1 MCDIWE
7 VVSSLAHALMGARNQ
22 LVGLMSTTP
31 TFRRRQS
38 RPCTRSCTP
47 TCRHCCA
54 SHGHVGH
61 VPFGS
66 GSECCKPVIPPN
78 PKKCPRTSRLAYQKI
93 GHCYTRCRNV
103 PNLERPNSPTCDRS
117 REGVQL
123 QLLDDT
129 VNISFSKSN
138 PCREAKQDSN
148 KCCHEPLPKC
158 CRRYC
163 IGTEY
168 AHLLRDEACRWR
180 ERRLQEECRPKYWR

>member
-31 TFRRRQS
+31 TFRRRHS
-38 RPCTRSCTP
+38 RPCSRPCTP

-61 VPFGS
+61 VPFSS
-66 GSECCKPVIPPN
+66 GYELCKPVMPPN
-78 PKKCPRTSRLAYQKI
+78 PKKCPRTCKLAYQKI
-93 GHCYTRCRNV
+93 GHCHTRCRPV
-103 PNLERPNSPTCDRS
+103 PTLERPGPPTCDRS

-123 QLLDDT
+123 EVSNDT
-129 VNISFSKSN
+129 VNISFAKPN
-138 PCREAKQDSN
+138 VCRETKQDSN
-148 KCCHEPLPKC
+148 KC

-180 ERRLQEECRPKYWR
+180 ERRLQEECRLKHWR